1 MLCNTIPRQ
10 FRNVSTTKSIKIN
23 SKSTLLH
30 ALRTVGDGVA
40 NNLNDASHLPHLA
53 ELSLYYFVQVMNSQR
68 GYHAVIILLS
78 NYILYQFSGNK
89 EIVYVWYMYVCMYM
103 YVHTYMYLVVHAA
116 VCVYMYTCTTLYQG
130 DVLKNATFAFVQILN
145 PSKICTAIP
154 TCPCITMYYMCT
166 VHTCSMCSTCVH
178 TYLFIYT
185 TVIYICGIY
194 I

>member
-1 MLCNTIPRQ
+1 MLFNGWCCAIYP
-10 FRNVSTTKSIKIN
+10 KSIKIN

-40 NNLNDASHLPHLA
+40 NNLNDASHLHYHTWR
-53 ELSLYYFVQVMNSQR
+53 SFLYT
-68 GYHAVIILLS
+68 
-78 NYILYQFSGNK
+78 ILYKLWTRRGVTTPLLYFYQITYFTSLV
-89 EIVYVWYMYVCMYM
+89 EIRKLYTCGTCMYVH
-103 YVHTYMYLVVHAA
+103 VHTYMYLVVHAA

-185 TVIYICGIY
+185 VIYICGIY